1 MELLD
6 FLVIFISI
14 NNLIMAKAKKVVDP
28 IKSIV
33 SQYEDYAIT
42 QIDAVYALV
51 ELMGQATR
59 SEIHNIMSKSK
70 KRTTLSSS
78 VGRSLSTMV
87 QKGYLVMSD
96 ETTRGNYDL
105 PNHYFKIK

>member
-1 MELLD
+1 
-6 FLVIFISI
+6 
-14 NNLIMAKAKKVVDP
+14 MAKAKKDIDP
-28 IKSIV
+28 IKSIKSIV

-59 SEIHNIMSKSK
+59 SEIHNIMSLSK

-87 QKGYLVMSD
+87 HNGYLIMTD
-96 ETTRGNYDL
+96 ETTRGNYNL